1 MGPYT
6 VIKQLSDQNFLMST
20 PERCKNLQLCHVN
33 LFKAYHVR
41 ESSEQG
47 TVAEFAHP
55 VCY

>member
-33 LFKAYHVR
+33 LLKAYHVR